1 MSSSTVK
8 MTEAITPQEGKLPP
22 IRLIVADSQ
31 TIFRVGLRKI
41 FAVEDDVRVVGQ
53 AETYGQA
60 ISAISKFTADVIL
73 FEAALAGDPAEA
85 VTELLRRSPQSKLV
99 VLTANSDKDLTLE
112 IFRRGAQ
119 GVVDRAVEPELLV
132 KCIRKVASGEVWLD
146 QQAVNWVLHAY
157 RSQATRPMAAAP
169 KVHLT
174 QKEMNI
180 VACVSQ
186 GMKNKEIAQRVNT
199 TEQVVKNY
207 LRKVYDKLGVSDRLE
222 LALYCLHHRLLENSD
237 GLNPPVAQPVFRRPE
252 HASTP
257 EVPGT
262 QAPTAKS
269 DSESVSEPATV
280 VPTSNKGE

>member
-222 LALYCLHHRLLENSD
+222 LALYCLHHRLLENSE
-237 GLNPPVAQPVFRRPE
+237 GLTGPVAQPVFRRPE
-252 HASTP
+252 HASTS
-257 EVPGT
+257 EVPAT
-262 QAPTAKS
+262 QTSTPKS
-269 DSESVSEPATV
+269 HAESVTEPATV
-280 VPTSNKGE
+280 GPTGTKAE